1 MADPKSLYYCI
12 MPVLHLAK
20 AHLRGCVL
28 TTLKCVEAYWLRNSG
43 KKLGR
48 SSPPLSLVVC
58 SVLS

>member
-28 TTLKCVEAYWLRNSG
+28 TTLKCVEACLLRNSG
-43 KKLGR
+43 EKLGR
-48 SSPPLSLVVC
+48 SSPPLSLVFC
-58 SVLS
+58 SVF

>member
-28 TTLKCVEAYWLRNSG
+28 TTLKCVEACLCYG
-43 KKLGR
+43 
-48 SSPPLSLVVC
+48 VDET
-58 SVLS
+58 

>member
-28 TTLKCVEAYWLRNSG
+28 TTLKCVEACLLRNSG
-43 KKLGR
+43 DEVR
-48 SSPPLSLVVC
+48 
-58 SVLS
+58 